1 MRKIYNYILPALL
14 ALLIVSCDDTDA
26 EVVQLTNQDPVAT
39 VTSVSPMKGYIGS
52 EFTVVGTNFGIVMND
67 IKVLVGEKEMKILS
81 CEDEQIK
88 VEVPEGTTAGNV
100 SLIVYG
106 QKIDTKQMFDVLG
119 EPGVTSVEPPYGF
132 VGDEITFKGHDLE
145 VSSTLYKVQFN
156 GKEDLA
162 VFASEPTNESF
173 TVKVPQG
180 VTSGKITLEID
191 GKVIN
196 VSPQFTVLQRA
207 DLAKLSPE
215 EGFGGSEITIIG
227 TNLNPD
233 LLEVVDDL
241 KPVEVFFR
249 KGKDKF
255 GPAEIVGEVTNT
267 EIKVKAPA
275 ELTEGEYVVS
285 VNTSFESITKTLA
298 YKVLPSPVVES
309 LSVKNGYVGTEI
321 VITGKNFG
329 TKSENI
335 KVLFGEA
342 VGDKVAVN
350 EEGTE
355 IKVAVPVPFDGVFG
369 KVNMVVKILGLDI
382 YEDEFTIN
390 STPTISSIET
400 ITALAALDEPHDKLI
415 KVGEIVTL
423 KGTGLNSS
431 SLIITFGDVEAT
443 PESITESEIKVAV
456 PDGFNSGMITV
467 QYPNIP
473 VIEVGPV
480 TLMTSGMDI
489 TKYVLKNSVPPLKGA
504 GFVGN
509 EWDAR
514 GLDDWNRNSVL
525 TERGIGCLQYPTF
538 EGSKERDPNGA
549 ISLHV
554 WSRRDNKNGKLWQ
567 AITLPKGKYEFKL
580 GNIAVG
586 RSNGYINVA
595 FVICS
600 GTEEEDIP
608 NYDNGSWTLKQKGV
622 KGELPMTV
630 DYKEPDAVTIDL
642 TDDSNK
648 LLVAFVT
655 WANYQ
660 VWASFSSVTV
670 KFVEQ

>member
-14 ALLIVSCDDTDA
+14 ALFIVSCDDNDP
-26 EVVQLTNQDPVAT
+26 EVVHLTNQDPVAT
-39 VTSVSPMKGYIGS
+39 VKSVSPLKGYIGS
-52 EFTVVGTNFGIVMND
+52 QFTVVGTNFGIVMNH
-67 IKVLVGEKEMKILS
+67 IQVFVGEKEMKILS
-81 CEDEQIK
+81 GDDETVT

-119 EPGVTSVEPPYGF
+119 EPGVTAVEPPYGF

-145 VSSTLYKVQFN
+145 VSSTLYKVLFN

-180 VTSGKITLEID
+180 ATSGKITLEID
-191 GKVIN
+191 GKVVN

-207 DLAKLSPE
+207 DLEKLSPG
-215 EGFGGSEITIIG
+215 EGFAGSEVTITG

-233 LLEVVDDL
+233 LLEPVDNL
-241 KPVEVFFR
+241 RPVEVFFR

-255 GPAEIVGEVTNT
+255 GPAEITGEVTNT
-267 EIKVKAPA
+267 EFKVKAPA
-275 ELTEGEYVVS
+275 ELPEGDYIVS

-329 TKSENI
+329 MKSENI
-335 KVLFGEA
+335 KVLFGETA
-342 VGDKVAVN
+342 GDKVAVN

-355 IKVAVPVPFDGVFG
+355 IKVAVPAPHDGVFG
-369 KVNMVVKILGLDI
+369 KVDMVVNISGLDI
-382 YEDEFTIN
+382 YKDEFTIN
-390 STPTISSIET
+390 NTPTISSMET
-400 ITALAALDEPHDKLI
+400 TTALTALAEPYDKLV
-415 KVGEIVTL
+415 KAGEMITL
-423 KGTGLNSS
+423 KGTGLNNSS
-431 SLIITFGDVEAT
+431 SLIIAFGDMEAT
-443 PESITESEIKVAV
+443 PESITENEIKVVV
-456 PDGFNSGMITV
+456 PDGFSNGMVTV

-473 VIEVGPV
+473 VIEAGQL

-504 GFVGN
+504 GYAGK

-525 TERGIGCLQYPTF
+525 TERGIGCLQYPAID
-538 EGSKERDPNGA
+538 GGRDPNGA
-549 ISLHV
+549 IALHV
-554 WSRRDNKNGKLWQ
+554 WGRRYNHNGKLWQ
-567 AITLPKGKYEFKL
+567 AINLPVGKYEFKL
-580 GNIAVG
+580 GDIALG
-586 RSNGYINVA
+586 RASGYVNAA
-595 FVICS
+595 FVVCS
-600 GTEEEDIP
+600 GTEEADIP
-608 NYDNGSWTLKQKGV
+608 NYDNGSWVTGQKGV
-622 KGELPMTV
+622 KGELSMTLN
-630 DYKEPDAVTIDL
+630 YTEPDSFTIDL
-642 TDDSNK
+642 TEASNE
-648 LLVAFVT
+648 LIVAFVT
-655 WANYQ
+655 WADNT

-670 KFVEQ
+670 KFVE